1 MTAETEA
8 ILGEIR
14 AALPDAAVTLL
25 KNPGP
30 AAQHSLLVG
39 NDDLLR
45 VAGFLR
51 EKLAFDLLANVTG
64 VDWPDAKKAD
74 AVAGGGDHRSPSAQ
88 EQPMPDTCV
97 DHQSPQGF
105 LETVYHFYSTT
116 RCVGPLVLRAR
127 TADRA
132 ENTAIPSLVSIYRSA
147 EFQEREIYDLFGIR
161 FTGHPDLRRILMW
174 DEFVD
179 HPMRKDYI
187 APDDYEYEPTPHG
200 DVLEKAKKHY
210 PASET
215 QDFKTQDAREEPVG

>member
-1 MTAETEA
+1 VIAETEA
-8 ILGEIR
+8 ILAEIR

-51 EKLAFDLLANVTG
+51 ETLAFDLLSNLTG

-74 AVAGGGDHRSPSAQ
+74 AVACGGDHRSPQ
-88 EQPMPDTCV
+88 ETETPMP
-97 DHQSPQGF
+97 GF
-105 LETVYHFYSTT
+105 LEAVYHLYSTT
-116 RCVGPLVLRAR
+116 KRIGPLVLRAR
-127 TADRA
+127 TVDRDQQ
-132 ENTAIPSLVSIYRSA
+132 NQIPSLVSLFRSA
-147 EFQEREIYDLFGIR
+147 EFQEREIFDLYGIV

-179 HPMRKDYI
+179 HPMRKDYV
-187 APDDYEYEPTPHG
+187 APDDYEYEPTPH
-200 DVLEKAKKHY
+200 DAVLEKAKKHY
-210 PASET
+210 PAN
-215 QDFKTQDAREEPVG
+215 P